1 MSGLIKQGSSHA
13 DGDVGEQPTV
23 EFSKTS
29 EFFIVKQNVD
39 SESFTIIQES
49 NTPFTAV
56 EEEVANLR
64 DIRDINSTAIS
75 AGIGTNFILTYDAV
89 EDNFKFISPDALVD
103 SAVGSV
109 SGPVGFSTTVINN
122 LVDELDVQLDDK
134 IDLDA
139 GTWS

>member
-49 NTPFTAV
+49 NTVFSAV

-64 DIRDINSTAIS
+64 DIRDI
-75 AGIGTNFILTYDAV
+75 
-89 EDNFKFISPDALVD
+89 
-103 SAVGSV
+103 
-109 SGPVGFSTTVINN
+109 
-122 LVDELDVQLDDK
+122 
-134 IDLDA
+134 
-139 GTWS
+139 